1 MMSDFLTALAQQ
13 RRKFLDG
20 LDANEGD
27 INLDIF
33 EDFYPD
39 QAHFVFELLQNAE
52 DAQASEVTFTLRRDG
67 CLFEH
72 DGKRLF
78 SELDVKSITGIHN
91 STKKDQSADQIGKFG
106 VGFKSVFVC

>member
-1 MMSDFLTALAQQ
+1 MSDFLHQLMEQ

-20 LDANEGD
+20 LDANQGD

-52 DAQASEVTFTLRRDG
+52 DAEASEAVFTLTLLGACAILLFLVLRRMTG
-67 CLFEH
+67 QLWSSALAAALFAVH
-72 DGKRLF
+72 PGRW
-78 SELDVKSITGIHN
+78 
-91 STKKDQSADQIGKFG
+91 
-106 VGFKSVFVC
+106 

>member
-1 MMSDFLTALAQQ
+1 MSAFLNALMEQ

-39 QAHFVFELLQNAE
+39 RAHFLFELLQNAE
-52 DAQASEVTFTLRRDG
+52 DADATEASFTLTKTGCTFEHNGKRTFTDANVRA
-67 CLFEH
+67 
-72 DGKRLF
+72 
-78 SELDVKSITGIHN
+78 ITGIHN
-91 STKKDQSADQIGKFG
+91 STKTKAADQIGKF
-106 VGFKSVFVC
+106 

>member
-1 MMSDFLTALAQQ
+1 MSAFLQTLMAK

-20 LDANEGD
+20 LHANEDD

-52 DAQASEVTFTLRRDG
+52 D
-67 CLFEH
+67 
-72 DGKRLF
+72 
-78 SELDVKSITGIHN
+78 TGA
-91 STKKDQSADQIGKFG
+91 T
-106 VGFKSVFVC
+106 

>member
-1 MMSDFLTALAQQ
+1 MSVFLKALMEQ

-52 DAQASEVTFTLRRDG
+52 DTGATEVSFTLTEEG
-67 CLFEH
+67 CWFEH
-72 DGKRLF
+72 NGTRPF
-78 SELDVKSITGIHN
+78 TEPDVRPGVPGLTPAQHL
-91 STKKDQSADQIGKFG
+91 FG
-106 VGFKSVFVC
+106 VGLIVTFDGTVRQ